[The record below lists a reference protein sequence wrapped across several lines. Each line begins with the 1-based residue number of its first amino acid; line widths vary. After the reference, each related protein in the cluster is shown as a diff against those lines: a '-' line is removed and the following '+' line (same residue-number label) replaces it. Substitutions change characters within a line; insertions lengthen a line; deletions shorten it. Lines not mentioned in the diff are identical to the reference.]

1 MANKADDVSEVPLAR
16 RLIEAAIE
24 QFGRTGF
31 DGASTREIA
40 RASGTAMSSITYHFG
55 GKEGLYLACADH
67 IADLIG
73 SIHADGLAA
82 MRSNPPRDAEAAR
95 GYAMV
100 LITNFARFMLAPESE
115 TCAQF
120 ITREQQKPTEA
131 FERLYTR
138 VMEPVLTA
146 ALSLVAIARPS
157 LDEQARRV
165 LVMNA
170 VGMALVLRLGRA
182 CVSRV
187 MQVEDIDAVTA
198 ETLIAG
204 LRRSVLHLLTED

>member
-1 MANKADDVSEVPLAR
+1 MATKAETSSEPPLST

-73 SIHADGLAA
+73 GIHADGLAA
-82 MRSNPPRDAEAAR
+82 MRANPPRNAEEAR
-95 GYAMV
+95 GYALV
-100 LITNFARFMLAPESE
+100 LLTNFARFMLAPESE

-120 ITREQQKPTEA
+120 ITREQQRPTEA
-131 FERLYTR
+131 FERLYAR
-138 VMEPVLTA
+138 VMEPVLNA

-157 LDEQARRV
+157 LNEEAQRM

-182 CVSRV
+182 CVARV
-187 MQVEDIDAVTA
+187 MQVGDIDAATA
-198 ETLIAG
+198 ETLITG
-204 LRRSVLHLLTED
+204 LRRSVLLLLTED